1 MIFRSFR
8 PLPYGYFVKLDE
20 YIRRIMAEGPSRT
33 RIRDSFSLKQRNPD
47 SYTWAAGS
55 YIDLFI
61 AAAVTQVLFGISLY
75 WILFVDTTL
84 VTDRLPGGATLDA
97 SNLPMLA
104 IGMLAGV
111 GWMMAIAL
119 GIGFDITPLNFKAAP
134 FDESLISI
142 VAALNIGG
150 QALIMV
156 GIISGDL
163 QLFRNLGLMGVT
175 LLGMQLIILGP
186 LTVKLVR
193 GRAQSKDNLGPWS
206 YGAGVGLPIIGV
218 MSMMVWLLAESE
230 QFVELYW
237 TILIDSFWGML
248 AFGTILGHFQ
258 SRLGWK
264 LMKPERMHMAFKG
277 FIALCI
283 LHICLVY
290 ANQTGYIVD
299 DRVNATFSLPILWIF
314 FVSRPDRI
322 WKNFRAGRKCSNQM
336 LSAYCWLL
344 VTALVGLYEGLYH
357 GEQTGMFYARFMLL
371 LGVSTQALTA
381 AGDWLHDDHKHKPV
395 EERKEPWFN
404 LIAISLAM
412 VGVVYLFLGS
422 TVEGLSLPA
431 IETVTL
437 LTVAMLIVVYL
448 EFLIWMLRETL
459 FGYTEWHRIPMFYAD
474 VDSQEGDDPYEI
486 GATESE

>member
-1 MIFRSFR
+1 MKFRHYKQLSF
-8 PLPYGYFVKLDE
+8 GYFVILDE

-33 RIRDSFSLKQRNPD
+33 RIRERFSLKQRNPD

-84 VTDRLPGGATLDA
+84 VTDKLPGGGPPAT
-97 SNLPMLA
+97 SNLPILA

-111 GWMMAIAL
+111 GWMMAIVL
-119 GIGFDITPLNFKAAP
+119 GIGFDITPLNFKTAP

-150 QALIMV
+150 QALILV
-156 GIISGDL
+156 GIISGDPE
-163 QLFRNLGLMGVT
+163 LFNHMGLMGVT

-186 LTVKLVR
+186 LTIKLVR
-193 GRAQSKDNLGPWS
+193 GRARSKDGLGPWS
-206 YGAGVGLPIIGV
+206 YGAGIGLPIIGV
-218 MSMMVWLLAESE
+218 MSMMVWLLSESE
-230 QFVELYW
+230 SFVELYW

-248 AFGTILGHFQ
+248 AFGTILGHFHT
-258 SRLGWK
+258 RLGWK
-264 LMKPERMHMAFKG
+264 LMKPERMHLAFKV

-283 LHICLVY
+283 AHICLVY

-299 DRVNATFSLPILWIF
+299 DRVNATFSLPILWVF

-322 WKNFRAGRKCSNQM
+322 WKKVRAGEKCSIQM

-357 GEQTGMFYARFMLL
+357 GEATGMFYARFMLL
-371 LGVSTQALTA
+371 LGVSTQTLTA

-395 EERKEPWFN
+395 DERGEPWMN
-404 LIAISLAM
+404 IIAMNLAM
-412 VGVVYLFLGS
+412 GGIVYLFIGS
-422 TVEGLSLPA
+422 TVEGVSLPSM
-431 IETVTL
+431 ETVTL
-437 LTVAMLIVVYL
+437 LTVCMLIVVYL
-448 EFLIWMLRETL
+448 EYLLWMLRETL
-459 FGYTEWHRIPMFYAD
+459 FGYSEWHRIPMFYAD
-474 VDSQEGDDPYEI
+474 VDSQEGEDPYEI
-486 GATESE
+486 GGSESE

>member
-1 MIFRSFR
+1 MS
-8 PLPYGYFVKLDE
+8 
-20 YIRRIMAEGPSRT
+20 EGPSHT
-33 RIRDSFSLKQRNPD
+33 RFRDRFSLKQRNPD

-61 AAAVTQVLFGISLY
+61 ASAITQVLFGISLY

-84 VTDRLPGGATLDA
+84 VSDKLPGGGTLAT
-97 SNLPMLA
+97 SNLPILA
-104 IGMLAGV
+104 IGMLAGI

-119 GIGFDITPLNFKAAP
+119 GIGFDVTPLNFKTAP

-156 GIISGDL
+156 GIISGDAE
-163 QLFRNLGLMGVT
+163 LFQQMGLMGVT
-175 LLGMQLIILGP
+175 LLGVQLIILGP
-186 LTVKLVR
+186 LTMKFLR
-193 GRAQSKDNLGPWS
+193 GRAQSKDGIGPWS
-206 YGAGVGLPIIGV
+206 YGPGIGLPVIGI
-218 MSMMVWLLAESE
+218 MSIMAWLLADSD

-237 TILIDSFWGML
+237 TILIDSFWGMM
-248 AFGTILGHFQ
+248 AFATIFAHFQ
-258 SRLGWK
+258 MRRGWK
-264 LMKPERMHMAFKG
+264 LMRAERLHMAFKV

-290 ANQTGYIVD
+290 ANQTGYID
-299 DRVNATFSLPILWIF
+299 EDRVNATFSLPILWVF

-322 WKNFRAGRKCSNQM
+322 WKKVRAGGSCSTQM
-336 LSAYCWLL
+336 LFAYCWLL
-344 VTALVGLYEGLYH
+344 VTAIVGLYEGTYH
-357 GEQTGMFYARFMLL
+357 GEETGMFYARFMLL
-371 LGVSTQALTA
+371 LGVSTQTLTA

-395 EERKEPWFN
+395 EERREPWLN
-404 LIAISLAM
+404 IIAMNLAM
-412 VGVVYLFLGS
+412 AGVVYLFLGS